1 MKQRILTAS
10 ILLLLAVPI
19 FIWSDTVV
27 LNIAVALISA
37 AGIYELLAATKYVQ
51 NHTLTVLSIIY
62 AAALPFLFLLPGDMR
77 NGVFIGVIFVFVV
90 ALFMLLVFKNK
101 KYRLEH
107 ISVAFLMA
115 NIIPVFLS
123 SLIVLRRMPETMIVD
138 NRMGFVFMLLPIACV
153 IITDTFALFT
163 GMLIGKHKLAP
174 SVSPKKTV
182 EGAIGGAVFG
192 VLTFVAAG
200 IISEKVVGVDVDL
213 PLFAAAGL
221 LTSVIGQFGD
231 LFMSVIKR
239 HCDLKD
245 FGSLMPGHGGIL
257 DRFDSLIFA
266 APTFLL
272 FVYGLDYIGV
282 HMIIH

>member
-10 ILLLLAVPI
+10 ILIILAAPI
-19 FIWSDTVV
+19 LIFSDTIV
-27 LNIAVALISA
+27 LNIAVAVISA
-37 AGIYELLAATKYVQ
+37 IGIYELLSATKYVQ
-51 NHTLTVLSIIY
+51 NHTLTVISIIY
-62 AAALPFLFLLPGDMR
+62 AAAVPFLFLLPGESR
-77 NGVFIGVIFVFVV
+77 YGAFIGVIFVFVV
-90 ALFMLLVFKNK
+90 VLFMLLMFKNK
-101 KYRLEH
+101 KYRIEH

-115 NIIPVFLS
+115 NIIPMFLS
-123 SLIVLRRMPETMIVD
+123 SLYVLRRMPETMIVD
-138 NRMGFVFMLLPIACV
+138 ARMGFVFMLMPIACV

-200 IISEKVVGVDVDL
+200 IISEKVIGVDVNL
-213 PLFAAAGL
+213 TLFAAAGL

-245 FGSLMPGHGGIL
+245 FGNLMPGHGGIL

-282 HMIIH
+282 QMIIH

>member
-1 MKQRILTAS
+1 MKQRVITAS
-10 ILLLLAVPI
+10 ILVLLAAPI
-19 FIWSDTVV
+19 LIWSDTIV

-37 AGIYELLAATKYVQ
+37 AGIYELLAATKYIQ
-51 NHTLTVLSIIY
+51 NHTLTVFSIVY
-62 AAALPFLFLLPGDMR
+62 SAAIPFLFLLPGDMR
-77 NGVFIGVIFVFVV
+77 IGVFIGFTFVFVV
-90 ALFMLLVFKNK
+90 SLFMLLIFKNK

-115 NIIPVFLS
+115 NIIPLFLS
-123 SLIVLRRMPETMIVD
+123 SLIVLRRMPETMVVD
-138 NRMGFVFMLLPIACV
+138 ARMGFVFMLLPIVCV

-163 GMLIGKHKLAP
+163 GMLLGKHKLAP
-174 SVSPKKTV
+174 AVSPKKTV
-182 EGAIGGAVFG
+182 EGAIGGTVFG
-192 VLTFVAAG
+192 VLVFVAAG
-200 IISEKVVGVDVDL
+200 IISEKVIGVDVNL
-213 PLFAAAGL
+213 PLFAVAGL
-221 LTSVIGQFGD
+221 ITSVIGQFGD

-245 FGSLMPGHGGIL
+245 FGNLMPGHGGIL

>member
-1 MKQRILTAS
+1 MKQRVITAS
-10 ILLLLAVPI
+10 ILILLAAPI
-19 FIWSDTVV
+19 LIWSDTIV

-51 NHTLTVLSIIY
+51 NHTLTVFSIVY
-62 AAALPFLFLLPGDMR
+62 SAAIPFLFLIPGDMR
-77 NGVFIGVIFVFVV
+77 NGVFIGFTFIFVVS
-90 ALFMLLVFKNK
+90 LFMLLIFKNK

-115 NIIPVFLS
+115 TIIPLFLS
-123 SLIVLRRMPETMIVD
+123 SLIVLRRMPETMVAD
-138 NRMGFVFMLLPIACV
+138 ARMGFVFMLLPIVCV

-163 GMLIGKHKLAP
+163 GMLFGKHKLAP
-174 SVSPKKTV
+174 SVSPKKTF
-182 EGAIGGAVFG
+182 EGAIGGTVFG
-192 VLTFVAAG
+192 VLVFVAAG
-200 IISEKVVGVDVDL
+200 IISEKVVGVDINL
-213 PLFAAAGL
+213 PLFAVAGL
-221 LTSVIGQFGD
+221 ITSVIGQFGD

-245 FGSLMPGHGGIL
+245 FGNLMPGHGGIL

>member
-10 ILLLLAVPI
+10 ILIILAAPI
-19 FIWSDTVV
+19 LIWSDTIV
-27 LNIAVALISA
+27 LNIAISLISA
-37 AGIYELLAATKYVQ
+37 VGIYELLAATKYIQ
-51 NHTLTVLSIIY
+51 NHTLTVVSIIY
-62 AAALPFLFLLPGDMR
+62 AAAVPFLFLLPSESR
-77 NGVFIGVIFVFVV
+77 HGVFIGVIFVFVV
-90 ALFMLLVFKNK
+90 VLFMLLMFKNK

-107 ISVAFLMA
+107 ISVAFLMT
-115 NIIPVFLS
+115 NIIPMFLS
-123 SLIVLRRMPETMIVD
+123 SLYVLRKMPETMVVD
-138 NRMGFVFMLLPIACV
+138 ARMDFVFMLLPIVCV

-174 SVSPKKTV
+174 AVSPKKTV

-192 VLTFVAAG
+192 VLVFVAAA
-200 IISEKVVGVDVDL
+200 IISEKVIGVDVNL

-245 FGSLMPGHGGIL
+245 FGNLMPGHGGIL

-272 FVYGLDYIGV
+272 FVYGMDYIGV

>member
-1 MKQRILTAS
+1 M
-10 ILLLLAVPI
+10 
-19 FIWSDTVV
+19 
-27 LNIAVALISA
+27 
-37 AGIYELLAATKYVQ
+37 AT
-51 NHTLTVLSIIY
+51 
-62 AAALPFLFLLPGDMR
+62 
-77 NGVFIGVIFVFVV
+77 
-90 ALFMLLVFKNK
+90 
-101 KYRLEH
+101 
-107 ISVAFLMA
+107 
-115 NIIPVFLS
+115 IIPVFLS
-123 SLIVLRRMPETMIVD
+123 SLIVLRRMPETMVVD
-138 NRMGFVFMLLPIACV
+138 ARMSFVFMLLPIVCV
-153 IITDTFALFT
+153 ILTDTFALFT

-192 VLTFVAAG
+192 VLTFVVAG
-200 IISEKVVGVDVDL
+200 IISEKVTGVDVSL

-221 LTSVIGQFGD
+221 ITSVIGQFGD

-245 FGSLMPGHGGIL
+245 FGNLMPGHGGIL

-272 FVYGLDYIGV
+272 FVYGLDYLGV

>member
-10 ILLLLAVPI
+10 ILILLAVPI

-27 LNIAVALISA
+27 LNVAIALISA
-37 AGIYELLAATKYVQ
+37 MGIYELLAATKYIR

-62 AAALPFLFLLPGDMR
+62 AAAIPFLFLIPGDMR
-77 NGVFIGVIFVFVV
+77 NGVFIGFIFIFVVS
-90 ALFMLLVFKNK
+90 LFMLLVFKNK

-138 NRMGFVFMLLPIACV
+138 GRMSFVFMLLPIACV

-163 GMLIGKHKLAP
+163 GMLIGRHKLAP

-182 EGAIGGAVFG
+182 EGAVGGAVFG

-200 IISEKVVGVDVDL
+200 LISEKVVGVDVNL
-213 PLFAAAGL
+213 PLFAASGL
-221 LTSVIGQFGD
+221 ITSVIGQFGD

-272 FVYGLDYIGV
+272 FVYGMDHIGV

>member
-10 ILLLLAVPI
+10 ILILLAAPI
-19 FIWSDTVV
+19 LIWSDTIV
-27 LNIAVALISA
+27 LNIAISLISA
-37 AGIYELLAATKYVQ
+37 VGIYELLAATKYVQ
-51 NHTLTVLSIIY
+51 NHTLTVFSIIY
-62 AAALPFLFLLPGDMR
+62 AAAIPFIFLFPGDMR
-77 NGVFIGVIFVFVV
+77 IGVFIGFAFVFVV

-115 NIIPVFLS
+115 TIIPVFLS
-123 SLIVLRRMPETMIVD
+123 SLIVLRRMPETMVVD
-138 NRMGFVFMLLPIACV
+138 ARMNFIFMLLPIVCV
-153 IITDTFALFT
+153 ILTDTFALFT

-174 SVSPKKTV
+174 AVSPKKTV

-200 IISEKVVGVDVDL
+200 IISEKAFGVDVNL

-245 FGSLMPGHGGIL
+245 FGNLMPGHGGIL

>member
-1 MKQRILTAS
+1 MKQRIFTAS
-10 ILLLLAVPI
+10 ILILLAAPI
-19 FIWSDTVV
+19 LIWSDTIV

-37 AGIYELLAATKYVQ
+37 IGIYELLSATKYVQ
-51 NHTLTVLSIIY
+51 DHTLTVLSIIY
-62 AAALPFLFLLPGDMR
+62 SAAIPFLYLFPGDMR
-77 NGVFIGVIFVFVV
+77 IGVFIGVAFVFVV

-115 NIIPVFLS
+115 TIIPVFLS
-123 SLIVLRRMPETMIVD
+123 SLIVLRRMPETMVVD
-138 NRMGFVFMLLPIACV
+138 ARMSFVFMLLPIVCV
-153 IITDTFALFT
+153 ILTDTFALFT

-192 VLTFVAAG
+192 VLTFVVAG
-200 IISEKVVGVDVDL
+200 IISEKVTGVDVSL

-221 LTSVIGQFGD
+221 ITSVIGQFGD

-245 FGSLMPGHGGIL
+245 FGNLMPGHGGIL

-266 APTFLL
+266 APTVLL
-272 FVYGLDYIGV
+272 FVYGLDYLGV